1 MVFIKNI
8 IAWLLPLVVGLI
20 FELILIWPQYF
31 NLLVLLLILTII
43 ILYAYLVD
51 WRANWQKIF
60 FTWLILLLVLGGVI
74 FLSIT
79 SQGLW
84 QQIIVSLIVLSVAL
98 FTRNVFLYFHQPK
111 TYQPFAL

>member
-60 FTWLILLLVLGGVI
+60 FTQSGK
-74 FLSIT
+74 
-79 SQGLW
+79 
-84 QQIIVSLIVLSVAL
+84 
-98 FTRNVFLYFHQPK
+98 YKP
-111 TYQPFAL
+111 